1 MVEVPRACTLPT
13 DAQPLRVAEFDALFT
28 EAMAPAVRVS
38 STHLRVHLAAGD
50 AVAATAQ
57 DLLRRETECCAF
69 FTFTLRRSADST
81 TLDVRVPPEHVSVLD
96 AVGHRAETARLTGRR

>member
-38 STHLRVHLAAGD
+38 STHLRVHLAAGET
-50 AVAATAQ
+50 VAETAQ
-57 DLLRRETECCAF
+57 DLLTRETECCAF
-69 FTFTLRRSADST
+69 FTFSLRRSADST
-81 TLDVRVPPEHVSVLD
+81 TLDVRVPPEHATVLD